1 MLSTIFIVFVVV
13 ILCLGLII
21 VATSKASEATSVFA
35 LMILLIAAVIFGA
48 AILNEEDKS
57 EVVNKGEYYSTQCQL
72 IETNN
77 DNGLFQSNTNKLK
90 CGDVIE
96 NVTVSDYKEA
106 IDAYQLNNDKEN
118 TRTPDKD
125 NISVI
130 K

>member
-1 MLSTIFIVFVVV
+1 MILSTIFIVFVVV

-57 EVVNKGEYYSTQCQL
+57 EVVNKGEYYSTKCQL

-106 IDAYQLNNDKEN
+106 IEAYQNSNVQMNKLN
-118 TRTPDKD
+118 
-125 NISVI
+125 
-130 K
+130 

>member
-1 MLSTIFIVFVVV
+1 MMLSTIFIVFVVV

-21 VATSKASEATSVFA
+21 VATSKTSEATSVFA
-35 LMILLIAAVIFGA
+35 LIILLIAAVIFGA

-72 IETNN
+72 IETNIN
-77 DNGLFQSNTNKLK
+77 NGVFFLNTHKLK

-96 NVTVSDYKEA
+96 NVTVDEYQDAVK
-106 IDAYQLNNDKEN
+106 AYQESV
-118 TRTPDKD
+118 TKD
-125 NISVI
+125 E

>member
-21 VATSKASEATSVFA
+21 VATSKATSVFA

-57 EVVNKGEYYSTQCQL
+57 EVVSKGEYYSTQCQL

-106 IDAYQLNNDKEN
+106 IEAYQNSNVQMNKLN
-118 TRTPDKD
+118 
-125 NISVI
+125 
-130 K
+130 